1 MLIIRCDPSIVLAL
15 VIIPLSCLQS
25 DVGVGGSA
33 QKSKILVP
41 YCLVCLKIA
50 VTNGSCSS
58 DFRCRSI
65 IFTLV
70 MLKPFYVGFPQRR
83 IKFLTPY
90 LPLFG
95 IVFLWVGSG
104 RIDNRQCSPFNRGSL
119 DSAAFQ
125 FSLLTMINLRVAT
138 TTTLLLVATGHQR
151 LSSPKVTPGCRR
163 LANLNLIHFLN
174 LKSSYGSDLSQSKR
188 VVMQFPTIKWPTNQ
202 IKKSGLNH
210 WWSSVER
217 RHLYQSFTR

>member
-50 VTNGSCSS
+50 VTNGSYSS
-58 DFRCRSI
+58 DFRCKSI
-65 IFTLV
+65 IFTLDT
-70 MLKPFYVGFPQRR
+70 LKPFFKTV
-83 IKFLTPY
+83 
-90 LPLFG
+90 G